1 MVDLI
6 IIAFVLLGAY
16 VGAKRGFTRELVS
29 VIGFIVCII
38 LAFLLKNPIAS
49 FLYDHLPFFSFGGIL
64 KGVTALNILLYEVI
78 AFLITLSLLGIALSL
93 VKVLTNLFEKF
104 LSATIILGIPSK
116 ILGGI
121 LGALEWIALSYIV
134 LFFLALPVFNNKIS
148 DESIIYKSLTPI
160 VSKFNK
166 DINNTAVVFEEF
178 KNLKEEY
185 KNSTDTNQFNLDSLD
200 LMLKYRIIDVESATK
215 LYKKGKFKTI
225 YNIESIL
232 DKYKEEN
239 KAETN

>member
-6 IIAFVLLGAY
+6 IIAFVILGAF

-78 AFLITLSLLGIALSL
+78 AFLITLSLLGIALNL

-121 LGALEWIALSYIV
+121 LGALEWIVLSYIV
-134 LFFLALPVFNNKIS
+134 LFFLALPVFNNNIS
-148 DESIIYKSLTPI
+148 DESIIYKSLTP
-160 VSKFNK
+160 VASKFSK
-166 DINNTAVVFEEF
+166 DINNTVVVFEEF
-178 KNLKEEY
+178 KNLKDEY

-225 YNIESIL
+225 YNIESVL

-239 KAETN
+239 KTETN